1 MVKKRSGK
9 LIFWGIILLVGI
21 LIEVFGETGILNG
34 YIMQVIELMGI
45 NVILVASLN
54 LINGFLGEFAI
65 GHAGF
70 MALGAYISAI
80 ATVNFHLPFAAAL
93 IIGGVITA
101 FLAYLISIPAFK
113 ASGDYLAVITL
124 GFNMI
129 IVNLLNNIDYVG
141 GPRGMVGLSKS
152 TSFVLVYVIAILTII
167 ILRNL
172 LYSNFGRTW
181 IAIRDDGIAAEMMGI
196 NITGTKL
203 LAFAI
208 AGFFAGLAGALW
220 GHLMQYINPSS
231 FTYVK
236 STDMLIM
243 LYLGGVGSLS
253 GSVLGAVL
261 MTGLLE
267 ALRDLGVWRMVIS
280 PLILIII
287 MLRRPLGL
295 MGNREIRALLT
306 KEASIPDPEGKK
318 GLKRLFSVFRRSNH
332 EKEGG
337 IKS

>member
-1 MVKKRSGK
+1 MKKNSGK
-9 LIFWGIILLVGI
+9 LVFWGIILAAGIIIEVLGRIGI
-21 LIEVFGETGILNG
+21 LDG

-45 NVILVASLN
+45 NAILVASLN
-54 LINGFLGEFAI
+54 LTNGFLGEFAI

-80 ATVNFHLPFAAAL
+80 CTVKFQMPFAPAL
-93 IIGGVITA
+93 MIGSSVTA
-101 FLAYLISIPAFK
+101 FLSYLIGIPAFK
-113 ASGDYLAVITL
+113 TSGDYLAVITL

-129 IVNLLNNIDYVG
+129 IVNLLNNIEYVG
-141 GPRGMVGLSKS
+141 GPRGMVGLAKN
-152 TSFVLVYVIAILTII
+152 TNFIWVFVIVLLTIV

-172 LYSNFGRTW
+172 IFSNFGRTW
-181 IAIRDDGIAAEMMGI
+181 IAIREDGIAAEMMGV
-196 NITGTKL
+196 NVFRSKL
-203 LAFAI
+203 KAFAVS
-208 AGFFAGLAGALW
+208 AFFAGLAGALW
-220 GHLMQYINPSS
+220 GHMMQYINPSS

-253 GSVLGAVL
+253 GSVLGSVL

-267 ALRDLGVWRMVIS
+267 ILRDLGVWRMVIS

-295 MGNREIRALLT
+295 MGNREARALLT
-306 KEASIPDPEGKK
+306 REASVPTAEGKN
-318 GLKRLFSVFRRSNH
+318 GLHGIFSAFRRPAR

-337 IKS
+337 IDS